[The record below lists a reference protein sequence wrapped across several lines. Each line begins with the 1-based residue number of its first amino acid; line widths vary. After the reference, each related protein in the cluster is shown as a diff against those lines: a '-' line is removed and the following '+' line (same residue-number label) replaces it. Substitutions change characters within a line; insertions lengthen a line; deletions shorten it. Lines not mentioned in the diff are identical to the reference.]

1 MELRH
6 LETFQAIVQEGSF
19 VGAAE
24 KLQYAQSTI
33 TIHIQQLEAELG
45 VKLFARRGKHLRLTE
60 AGRALQE
67 QADALLKR
75 YLALQQTMQEIVAGE
90 AGHVRLGAIEPTASM
105 RLAPLLVSF
114 CQEYPKLQ
122 LTLEVGSAPMMI
134 ERVASCDLDFALCSL
149 PESQTGLT
157 FEPLF
162 LEELRVLLPERH
174 PLASKVPLTPADL
187 LDQRLL
193 LTERGCGYRGII
205 EKTLLSQGTN
215 PFSGIEMGS
224 FEVIKRAVQC
234 GLGIAIMPVATA
246 TPPPSQTLLRK
257 LHGVDLCLPV
267 GLVSQHEARVSSRAQ
282 RALFTFLQTHLKK
295 QNTPEEEAKST
306 EIQA

>member
-1 MELRH
+1 
-6 LETFQAIVQEGSF
+6 
-19 VGAAE
+19 
-24 KLQYAQSTI
+24 
-33 TIHIQQLEAELG
+33 
-45 VKLFARRGKHLRLTE
+45 
-60 AGRALQE
+60 LQE
-67 QADALLKR
+67 QANALLQR
-75 YLALQQTMQEIVAGE
+75 CLALQQTMREIVAGE

-134 ERVASCDLDFALCSL
+134 ERVASCELDFALCSP
-149 PESQTGLT
+149 PESQTELT

-174 PLASKVPLTPADL
+174 PLASKVLLNPADL

-193 LTERGCGYRGII
+193 LTERGCSYRAII
-205 EKTLLSQGTN
+205 EKALLSQGTN

-224 FEVIKRAVQC
+224 VEVIKRAVQG
-234 GLGIAIMPVATA
+234 GLGIAIIPVAA
-246 TPPPSQTLLRK
+246 AAPPPSQTLLRK

-267 GLVSQHEARVSSRAQ
+267 GLVSHYDARVSGRAQ
-282 RALFTFLQTHLKK
+282 QALFTFLQTHLKK
-295 QNTPEEEAKST
+295 GNTREEFAGFQEHTGIPPQS
-306 EIQA
+306 